1 MTRPRLA
8 AFDHG
13 VGAVIVDALKI
24 FGLDAVPVDVGV
36 GLALERDGADE
47 VFYENGIIV
56 GAFGDMFFVG
66 SFQKRENF
74 RAGTGFNQGNEV
86 FDPNCFAEG
95 DFESNE
101 AALIVSAALTNGFA
115 AGAKRGDGNGDGDFK
130 AEIFSMKGGVKVD
143 LVIH

>member
-1 MTRPRLA
+1 MTQPRLA

-24 FGLDAVPVDVGV
+24 FGLDAVPVDIGV

-66 SFQKRENF
+66 SFQKREDF
-74 RAGTGFNQGNEV
+74 GAGTRFNEGDEV
-86 FDPNCFAEG
+86 FDPHCFPEG
-95 DFESNE
+95 DFEPNE
-101 AALIVSAALTNGFA
+101 TALIVGAALTDGFA
-115 AGAKRGDGNGDGDFK
+115 AGAKSCHGNGDGDFE
-130 AEIFSMKGGVKVD
+130 AEIFSMEGCIEVD

>member
-24 FGLDAVPVDVGV
+24 FGLDAVPVDVGM
-36 GLALERDGADE
+36 GFAFYRYGANE

-74 RAGTGFNQGNEV
+74 
-86 FDPNCFAEG
+86 
-95 DFESNE
+95 
-101 AALIVSAALTNGFA
+101 
-115 AGAKRGDGNGDGDFK
+115 
-130 AEIFSMKGGVKVD
+130 
-143 LVIH
+143 